1 MGIMIAAAR
10 TATDELVI
18 ALNSL
23 LPQLTSQAAPLSVED
38 LARIIAQAGLTLLI
52 ARDDARSGQP
62 VVGTATVILVE
73 ELTGRHARLESVV
86 VDASARGQGLGTL
99 LTAEAIR
106 LATEQRA
113 VTLNLTSAPRREVA
127 NRLYQ
132 RLGFQR
138 RETNVYHLILAP

>member
-1 MGIMIAAAR
+1 MGITIAAAR

-18 ALNSL
+18 ALNGL
-23 LPQLTSQAAPLSVED
+23 LPQLTSQAAPLNVED

-52 ARDDARSGQP
+52 ARDDVRPGQP

-86 VDASARGQGLGTL
+86 VDASARGRGIGAS

-106 LATEQRA
+106 LATEQGA
-113 VTLNLTSAPRREVA
+113 LTLNLTSSPRREAA

-132 RLGFQR
+132 RLGFRR
-138 RETNVYHLILAP
+138 RETNVYHLILSP